1 MSETGTGQAAD
12 PKMDAGN
19 LYREETVSDLK
30 VGTIRVL
37 TPITPQGER
46 DESRAVQYIGQASL
60 YTPAG
65 ALPLNFELDADT
77 LAAAVDAFEAGAKK
91 AMEETMERLREM
103 RREQASSLYVPGQE
117 GGQGGGGPGGLG
129 GGAPGGGFQIP

>member
-1 MSETGTGQAAD
+1 MSQNETGQAPD
-12 PKMDAGN
+12 PKMDARN
-19 LYREETVSDLK
+19 LYREETISDLK

-46 DESRAVQYIGQASL
+46 DESRTVQYIGQASL

-65 ALPLNFELDADT
+65 AIPLNFELDAES
-77 LAAAVDAFEAGAKK
+77 LAAAIDAFEAGAKK

-103 RREQASSLYVPGQE
+103 RREQASSLYVPGQD
-117 GGQGGGGPGGLG
+117 GGQGGGPGSGT
-129 GGAPGGGFQIP
+129 PGGGIQMP